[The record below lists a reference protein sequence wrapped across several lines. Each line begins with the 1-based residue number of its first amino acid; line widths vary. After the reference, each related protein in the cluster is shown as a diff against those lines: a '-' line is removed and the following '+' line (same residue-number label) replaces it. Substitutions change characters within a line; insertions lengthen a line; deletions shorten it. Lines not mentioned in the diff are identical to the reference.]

1 MKLNFFNWKLSL
13 RRKFLVMFLIL
24 SIIPVAIVGSISY
37 YIARQSVIELGEV
50 QLKKSVDTA
59 YQMAEE
65 LNKRV
70 EKGEIALYFAQESLK
85 EQLVGP
91 KTTERS
97 RELKNKSLSF
107 ADDDYLFAY
116 NSDGTAVMHPFLEG
130 TNQHNDQVV
139 EAIIS
144 QKEGS
149 YTFDTSNSADE
160 PLRTKITYMRYFEP
174 WDWIIVNGAWE
185 DNFYSK
191 TNYIKNLTIGLIIA
205 TLIFI
210 IGISYFVA
218 KLFVNP
224 INQLSSVMTLMGIG
238 DFTERANVKSNDE
251 LQKLADNMNMAMDS
265 VTQLIEEVMFTSTQL
280 ARSSELLSLN
290 AVGTNKSVKEV
301 AESVE
306 EINQDLLAQE
316 SNVESISGLIEEL
329 AASYQQISANTSHV
343 SGQADL
349 ALQAGEKGIQLVQD
363 MTNQMNLINK
373 SVKDSGERIS
383 QLQAHSEEIGNIIA
397 IITEISSQT
406 NLLALNAAIEAARAG
421 EHGRGFAV
429 VAEEVRKLA
438 EQTAVSAQQVKNR
451 VESIQKETK
460 LTVLQFA
467 EADQSVKNGIQF
479 TKQTRDS
486 FKVILDS
493 VQDVAKGLN
502 EVAMAI
508 EQMASGTSDAVE
520 DVSQI
525 ANVASGISSRSEQL
539 KSISA
544 NQVTAST
551 DIANSAKQL
560 ADIVDKLEQL
570 LSKFHT
576 G

>member
-1 MKLNFFNWKLSL
+1 
-13 RRKFLVMFLIL
+13 
-24 SIIPVAIVGSISY
+24 
-37 YIARQSVIELGEV
+37 
-50 QLKKSVDTA
+50 
-59 YQMAEE
+59 
-65 LNKRV
+65 
-70 EKGEIALYFAQESLK
+70 
-85 EQLVGP
+85 
-91 KTTERS
+91 
-97 RELKNKSLSF
+97 
-107 ADDDYLFAY
+107 
-116 NSDGTAVMHPFLEG
+116 
-130 TNQHNDQVV
+130 
-139 EAIIS
+139 
-144 QKEGS
+144 
-149 YTFDTSNSADE
+149 
-160 PLRTKITYMRYFEP
+160 
-174 WDWIIVNGAWE
+174 
-185 DNFYSK
+185 
-191 TNYIKNLTIGLIIA
+191 
-205 TLIFI
+205 
-210 IGISYFVA
+210 
-218 KLFVNP
+218 
-224 INQLSSVMTLMGIG
+224 
-238 DFTERANVKSNDE
+238 
-251 LQKLADNMNMAMDS
+251 
-265 VTQLIEEVMFTSTQL
+265 
-280 ARSSELLSLN
+280 
-290 AVGTNKSVKEV
+290 V

-343 SGQADL
+343 SGQAGL